1 MSKTENKLKVMTIF
15 GTRPEIIKLSRL
27 FAELD
32 RFTNHIMV
40 HTGQSYDFE
49 MNQVFF
55 DELKIR
61 KPNYFLGVQSETL
74 HGQIA
79 KIIEKG
85 GKVLEQER
93 PDAVLIFGD
102 TNSGLI
108 AIIAKRMKIPIFHME
123 AGNRCFDEN
132 VPEEVNRKIIDHISD
147 INLVFSEQ
155 SRNYLLLEG
164 LPAGSI
170 FVTGSPQLEVLTYH
184 EGDIAKSKILK
195 ELDFKKGQYI
205 VWSTHREENVDSP
218 EALKKL
224 AGVLNVVAEK
234 YGLPIIVTTH
244 PRTKKRLNEAKFT
257 FNKLVNFHK
266 PFGVFDY
273 ATLLKSAFCV
283 ISDSGTAP
291 EEAALFHVPTVQVRS
306 SSERPE
312 AQDEGVF
319 ILAGLDED
327 IILSA
332 IEVSVEQKKEGRRFN
347 IPKAYGGD
355 TNFSSKVLRLVL
367 GYAKIIKN
375 KRTVK

>member
-1 MSKTENKLKVMTIF
+1 MTIF

-27 FAELD
+27 FAKLD
-32 RFTNHIMV
+32 QYTNHIMV
-40 HTGQSYDFE
+40 HTGQSFDYE

-55 DELKIR
+55 EELKIR
-61 KPNYFLGVQSETL
+61 KPDYFLGVQSDTL

-79 KIIEKG
+79 KIIEEG
-85 GKVLEQER
+85 GKVLESEK
-93 PDAVLIFGD
+93 PDAILIFGD
-102 TNSGLI
+102 TNSGLV
-108 AIIAKRMKIPIFHME
+108 AIVAKRFKIPIFHME

-164 LPAGSI
+164 IPAGSI
-170 FVTGSPQLEVLTYH
+170 FVTGSPQLEVLTHH
-184 EGDIAKSKILK
+184 EKDIAKSKILK
-195 ELDFKKGQYI
+195 ELNLEVGKYF
-205 VWSTHREENVDSP
+205 VVSTHREENVDSP
-218 EALKKL
+218 ESLKKL
-224 AGVLNVVAEK
+224 ASVFNSIAEEYK
-234 YGLPIIVTTH
+234 LPIIVTTH
-244 PRTKKRLNEAKFT
+244 PRTKKRLEEAKFT
-257 FNKLVNFHK
+257 FHKLINFHK

-273 ATLLKSAFCV
+273 VTLLKNSFCV

-291 EEAALFHVPTVQVRS
+291 EEAALFDIPTVQIRS

-327 IILSA
+327 IIVSA
-332 IEVSVEQKKEGRRFN
+332 IEVAVKEKSEGRRFN

-367 GYAKIIKN
+367 GYAKILKA
-375 KRTVK
+375 RRVR